1 MHMNTTIALRR
12 MSTPEAP
19 IGSFDEEELAEARDL
34 KEAAVVMGASTA
46 GAKEVKS
53 GSGGAKGEEAA
64 VGGERFE
71 QAVKEAESLIAKD
84 NAARDAVSQELDKE
98 TVRARAE

>member
-1 MHMNTTIALRR
+1 MLLL
-12 MSTPEAP
+12 STYIDGKVRPLFLPSGIP
-19 IGSFDEEELAEARDL
+19 IGSP
-34 KEAAVVMGASTA
+34 
-46 GAKEVKS
+46 
-53 GSGGAKGEEAA
+53 AA

-84 NAARDAVSQELDKE
+84 TAARDAVSQELDKE